1 MSAEADRSPG
11 LLASLRRLGATLAAL
26 GHTRLALASV
36 ELTEERERLLRV
48 ALLALVAALAFV
60 LAIVGFSALLVVVFW
75 ESARVAVLAALSG
88 LYLLIGLWCAHRL
101 RAASRAGRPLLESTL
116 AELERD
122 AQALR
127 RKD

>member
-1 MSAEADRSPG
+1 MSAEEGGSPG
-11 LLASLRRLGATLAAL
+11 LLGSLRRVAVTLATL

-36 ELTEERERLLRV
+36 ELTEERERLLRI
-48 ALLALVAALAFV
+48 ALLALIAALAFV
-60 LAIVGFSALLVVVFW
+60 LAIVGFSALLVVAFW

-88 LYLLIGLWCAHRL
+88 FYLLIGLWCAHRL
-101 RAASRAGRPLLESTL
+101 RAAARAARPLLESTL

>member
-1 MSAEADRSPG
+1 MSADAGSSPG
-11 LLASLRRLGATLAAL
+11 LLASLRRLGATLVAA

-60 LAIVGFSALLVVVFW
+60 LAIVGLSALLVVVFW
-75 ESARVAVLAALSG
+75 DSARVAVIAALA
-88 LYLLIGLWCAHRL
+88 LFYLLVGLWCAHRL
-101 RAASRAGRPLLESTL
+101 RVLVRGAPPLFESTL

-122 AQALR
+122 VQALR
-127 RKD
+127 RTD

>member
-1 MSAEADRSPG
+1 MSADAGSSPG
-11 LLASLRRLGATLAAL
+11 LLASLRRLGGSLAAA

-60 LAIVGFSALLVVVFW
+60 LAIVGFSALLVVIFW
-75 ESARVAVLAALSG
+75 DSARVEVIAALAA

-101 RAASRAGRPLLESTL
+101 RTLVRGAPPLLESTL

-122 AQALR
+122 VQALR
-127 RKD
+127 RTD